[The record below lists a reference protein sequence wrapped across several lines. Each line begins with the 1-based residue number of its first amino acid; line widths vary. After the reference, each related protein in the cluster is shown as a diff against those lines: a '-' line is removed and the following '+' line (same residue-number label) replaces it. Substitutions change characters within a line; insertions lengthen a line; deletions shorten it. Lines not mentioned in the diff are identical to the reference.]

1 MKVLLSWL
9 QEFTPVEGPPEA
21 IAEDLSDLGLAVED
35 MVTFADAPAGIVVAR
50 VAGLRPHPDADR
62 IQLVDVDA
70 GDGETR
76 QVCCGAFNL
85 SVGDLV
91 PLATVGTTMPSGL
104 DIRRRKMRGQLSEGM
119 LCSAAELD
127 MGSDAEGIMILPADL
142 ELGDDLTAALGVAG
156 DVLFDLE
163 VNPNRPDAL
172 SVVGVAR
179 DLAARRGAPFELT
192 GPRVETS
199 GAPAG
204 ESVSVEILAPD
215 LCGRYSVRLL
225 RNASGAR
232 TPPRLARRLLALG
245 MRPINFVVDLSNYVM
260 LEIGQPSH
268 AFDAALVP
276 DGLLRVRRAAEGEQ
290 VETLDGVVRTLS
302 AGDGVIADSSG
313 RPIGIAGVM
322 GGAST
327 EISGDTDAVLLE
339 AAWWNPP
346 DIARTSRRLGLRS
359 EASARFEAG
368 VDPEIAPWALE
379 RFAELAAAGGVTLA
393 PDLVQAHGDVPAR
406 EPVRVRPGRVNAI
419 LGTNLTHVEMRS
431 CLEPIGF
438 DITPVPAG
446 PPPPASATPA
456 LSSVIPAEA
465 GIHSPAD
472 SPAGTVEPP
481 ATPARTY
488 PGEVWDVTVPSW
500 RPDSS
505 TEIDV
510 IEEVGRLWS
519 YSRIARTVSK
529 SPHPGGLTD
538 RQRARRRVLEL
549 LAGFGLME
557 AMPLPFLAPGDL
569 ERCGLPPDGITVTN
583 PLVAEESVMRTS
595 LRPGLLKAVA
605 YNAARR
611 QPGVAL
617 FELGHV
623 HTPGDL
629 PPPGDLH
636 TPGDAPL
643 PDEYDHLAVALAGRE
658 APAAA
663 ALWERLRRAVP
674 FAPAEIR
681 NEATPGLH
689 PTRAAVL
696 VAGGETV
703 GVLGEIDPAVAEV
716 FGISERVA
724 WLECDLG
731 RLLADHL
738 DRPAYRQPSRFPS
751 SDIDLA
757 FVVDDAVPASA
768 VEAALRRAA
777 GEFLVHLQLFDV
789 FRNPER
795 LGADRRSIAWRLRLQ
810 AADRTLTDAEVGE
823 IRTTCI
829 TAATTTGATL
839 RD

>member
-9 QEFTPVEGPPEA
+9 QEFAPVEGSPQG
-21 IAEDLSDLGLAVED
+21 IADDLSDLGLAVEE
-35 MVTFADAPAGIVVAR
+35 MVTFAAAPAGIVVAR

-70 GDGETR
+70 GDGELR
-76 QVCCGAFNL
+76 QVCCGAFNMA
-85 SVGDLV
+85 VGDLV

-104 DIRRRKMRGQLSEGM
+104 EIGRRRMRGEASEGM
-119 LCSAAELD
+119 LCSAAELE
-127 MGSDAEGIMILPADL
+127 MGSDAEGIMILPAGL

-179 DLAARRGAPFELT
+179 DLAARRGLPFELPE
-192 GPRVETS
+192 PRVETS

-204 ESVSVEILAPD
+204 ESTSVEILAPD
-215 LCGRYSVRLL
+215 LCGRFSVRVL
-225 RNASGAR
+225 RNTSGAR
-232 TPPRLARRLLALG
+232 TPPLLARRLLALG

-268 AFDAALVP
+268 AFDADLVP
-276 DGLLRVRRAAEGEQ
+276 DGKLGVRRAAEGEQ
-290 VETLDGVVRTLS
+290 VETLDGAVRTLN
-302 AGDGVIADSSG
+302 AGDGVIVDASD
-313 RPIGIAGVM
+313 RAIGIAGVM

-327 EISGDTDAVLLE
+327 EISTETQVVLLE

-379 RFAELAAAGGVTLA
+379 RFAELAAPGGVTLA
-393 PDLVQAHGDVPAR
+393 PELVQGQGNLPPR
-406 EPVRVRPGRVNAI
+406 PTVRVRTGRVNAI
-419 LGTNLTHVEMRS
+419 LGTGLTPPEMRA

-438 DITPVPAG
+438 EV
-446 PPPPASATPA
+446 TPA
-456 LSSVIPAEA
+456 AAEP
-465 GIHSPAD
+465 SPEFR
-472 SPAGTVEPP
+472 S
-481 ATPARTY
+481 Y

-529 SPHPGGLTD
+529 SPHPGGLTA
-538 RQRARRRVLEL
+538 RQRARRRAHDV

-569 ERCGLPPDGITVTN
+569 ERCGLPADGITVTN

-617 FELGHV
+617 FEIGHV
-623 HTPGDL
+623 YAPGDGEL
-629 PPPGDLH
+629 P
-636 TPGDAPL
+636 A
-643 PDEYDHLAVALAGRE
+643 ESDHLAVALAGRE
-658 APAAA
+658 APAAT
-663 ALWERLRRAVP
+663 ALWERLRRAMAFVST
-674 FAPAEIR
+674 EVR
-681 NEATPGLH
+681 NEATAGMH
-689 PTRAAVL
+689 ATRSAVL
-696 VAGGETV
+696 IVGGETV
-703 GVLGEIDPAVAEV
+703 GVLGEIDPAVTEA
-716 FGISERVA
+716 FDIDERVA
-724 WLECDLG
+724 WLACDLG
-731 RLLADHL
+731 RLLESHL
-738 DRPAYRQPSRFPS
+738 DDPCYRQPSRFPS

-757 FVVDDAVPASA
+757 FVIDDATPAA
-768 VEAALRRAA
+768 TVEAALRGAA
-777 GEFLVHLQLFDV
+777 GEELVTLHLFDV
-789 FRNPER
+789 FRDADR
-795 LGADRRSIAWRLRLQ
+795 LGPECRSVAWRLRLQ

-823 IRTTCI
+823 IRAACI
-829 TAATTTGATL
+829 EAAAATGATL